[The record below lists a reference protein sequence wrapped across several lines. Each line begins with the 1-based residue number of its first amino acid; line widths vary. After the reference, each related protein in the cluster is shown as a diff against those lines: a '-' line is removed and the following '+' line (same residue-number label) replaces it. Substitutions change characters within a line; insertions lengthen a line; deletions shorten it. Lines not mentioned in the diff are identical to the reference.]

1 MVHRGYTDDYSSGGS
16 FNKWINSMS
25 DDEYEDMLDDT
36 NPFGFSDKQ
45 EEKAL
50 NIRAPPTKEEQEDLD
65 AMQEFTESEEIQEP
79 EASEPVQQIE
89 EPRRRR
95 DVFGRAEEPREN
107 LITEGTNITESGIR
121 ITKTGERVTMV
132 REPIVPTT
140 PVLSQPITPP
150 NVVPTRPPPPR
161 NIRARISTVPKQ
173 INTSI
178 RSGFNFARRF
188 FRL

>member
-1 MVHRGYTDDYSSGGS
+1 
-16 FNKWINSMS
+16 MS
-25 DDEYEDMLDDT
+25 DDEYDDMLDDT

-65 AMQEFTESEEIQEP
+65 AMQEFNEP
-79 EASEPVQQIE
+79 EDIPEPERAEPVQVQE
-89 EPRRRR
+89 ERERRSTSQ
-95 DVFGRAEEPREN
+95 N
-107 LITEGTNITESGIR
+107 IITEGTNITSSGIR

-140 PVLSQPITPP
+140 PVLSQPVIPP
-150 NVVPTRPPPPR
+150 NVLPSRPPPPR

-173 INTSI
+173 ISTSI